1 MSGYA
6 TGIVAILCI
15 NLIFAYAIFVTA
27 AAGQLNL
34 GGAGFQAIGAYTAA
48 WLSSNAGQP
57 VVVTIPLAMVTTALI
72 GFLISFPVLRTRG
85 VYMVLATF
93 AFGQFVSG
101 FLLRSPTFGGAIG
114 MVVSDYVGVG
124 LLVAAAII
132 TTGLVFF
139 LMASRLGLAIR
150 AIHDDEPVS
159 TIMGVNVRAVQ
170 VTTFTIGGALAGLS
184 GALYA
189 HHFSFVEAQYFNS
202 LLSIYVLLFVLIG
215 GTQTA
220 WGPLIGSLFFT
231 LLPEVLRV
239 GGSWRYVVFGVAIV
253 AMMVLRPQG
262 IVTRELVSRLSPRN
276 WFGSRPAPATRLA
289 DGG

>member
-6 TGIVAILCI
+6 SGIVAILCI

-34 GGAGFQAIGAYTAA
+34 GGAGFQAIGAYAA
-48 WLSSNAGQP
+48 AYASSVAGLP
-57 VVVTIPLAMVTTALI
+57 IWATIPLAMLVTALV
-72 GFLISFPVLRTRG
+72 GLLISFPVLRTRG

-93 AFGQFVSG
+93 AFGQLVSG
-101 FLLRSPTFGGAIG
+101 YLLRSPTFGGAIG
-114 MVVSDYVGVG
+114 MVVPDHVGVG
-124 LLVAAAII
+124 PLIGAAIG
-132 TTGLVFF
+132 TTLLVFF
-139 LMASRLGLAIR
+139 LMATRLGLAAR
-150 AIHDDEPVS
+150 AMHDDEAVS

-170 VTTFTIGGALAGLS
+170 VAAFTLGGALAGLS

-220 WGPLIGSLFFT
+220 WGPLVGSVFFT
-231 LLPEVLRV
+231 LIPELLRV

-253 AMMVLRPQG
+253 AMMVLRPEG
-262 IVTRELVSRLSPRN
+262 IVTRALVARLSPGR
-276 WFGSRPAPATRLA
+276 WRRARLAPAREA
-289 DGG
+289 RDAA

>member
-15 NLIFAYAIFVTA
+15 NLIFAYGIYVTA

-34 GGAGFQAIGAYTAA
+34 GGAGFQAIGAYGAA
-48 WLSSNAGQP
+48 WLSSVAGQP
-57 VVVTIPLAMVTTALI
+57 VWVTIPAAMLISALV
-72 GFLISFPVLRTRG
+72 GFLVSFPVLRTRG

-93 AFGQFVSG
+93 AFAEVVAG
-101 FLLRSPTFGGAIG
+101 FLLRSKVFGGAIG
-114 MVVSDYVGVG
+114 MVVPDYVGVSVLVTSAVLTT
-124 LLVAAAII
+124 LLV
-132 TTGLVFF
+132 FY
-139 LMASRLGLAIR
+139 LMATRLGLAMR
-150 AIHDDEPVS
+150 SIHDDEAVS

-170 VTTFTIGGALAGLS
+170 VAAFTLGGALAGLS

-189 HHFSFVEAQYFNS
+189 HHFAFVEAQYFNS

-220 WGPLIGSLFFT
+220 WGPLVGSLFFT
-231 LLPEVLRV
+231 LIPEFLRV

-253 AMMVLRPQG
+253 LMMMVRPEG
-262 IVTRELVSRLSPRN
+262 IVTRALANRLSPRN
-276 WFGSRPAPATRLA
+276 WWPGRRAAPGGSHA
-289 DGG
+289 

>member
-6 TGIVAILCI
+6 AGIVAILCI
-15 NLIFAYAIFVTA
+15 NLIFAYGIFVTA

-34 GGAGFQAIGAYTAA
+34 GGAGFQAIGAYSAA
-48 WLSSNAGQP
+48 WFSSHAMLP
-57 VVVTIPLAMVTTALI
+57 PSVTIPLAMLMTALV

-93 AFGQFVSG
+93 AFAQFVSG
-101 FLLRSPTFGGAIG
+101 FLLRSPLFGGAIG
-114 MVVSDYVGVG
+114 MVVPDYVGVG
-124 LLVAAAII
+124 VLIAAAVASTI
-132 TTGLVFF
+132 LAFV

-150 AIHDDEPVS
+150 AIHDDETVS
-159 TIMGVNVRAVQ
+159 TIMGVNVRFVQ
-170 VTTFTIGGALAGLS
+170 VAAFTLGGALAGLS

-220 WGPLIGSLFFT
+220 WGPLVGSLFFT
-231 LLPEVLRV
+231 VLPEMMRV
-239 GGSWRYVVFGVAIV
+239 GGSWRYVVFGVVIV
-253 AMMVLRPQG
+253 LMMIWRPQG
-262 IVTRELVSRLSPRN
+262 IVTRALAARLAPWRWIGPRA
-276 WFGSRPAPATRLA
+276 APAGARHDA
-289 DGG
+289 

>member
-6 TGIVAILCI
+6 SGIVAILCI

-34 GGAGFQAIGAYTAA
+34 GGAGFQAIGAYAAA
-48 WLSSNAGQP
+48 WLSSSAHMPAN
-57 VVVTIPLAMVTTALI
+57 VTIPLAILASALV
-72 GFLISFPVLRTRG
+72 GFVISFPVLRTRG

-114 MVVSDYVGVG
+114 MVVADYIGVG
-124 LLVAAAII
+124 ALVICAVV
-132 TTGLVFF
+132 TTLLVFF

-150 AIHDDEPVS
+150 SIHDDELVS

-170 VTTFTIGGALAGLS
+170 VAMFTLGGALAGLS

-220 WGPLIGSLFFT
+220 WGPLVGSLFFT
-231 LLPEVLRV
+231 LLPELMRV
-239 GGSWRYVVFGVAIV
+239 GGSWRYVVFGVVIV
-253 AMMVLRPQG
+253 LMMVLRPQG
-262 IVTRELVSRLSPRN
+262 IVTRALVARLSPRN
-276 WFGSRPAPATRLA
+276 WWPASSRAATRVSDA
-289 DGG
+289 G

>member
-6 TGIVAILCI
+6 SGIVAILCI

-34 GGAGFQAIGAYTAA
+34 GGAGFQAIGAYAAA
-48 WLSSNAGQP
+48 WLSGSALLP
-57 VVVTIPLAMVTTALI
+57 MTVTIPLAIIISAAV
-72 GFLISFPVLRTRG
+72 GFLIAFPVLRTRG

-114 MVVSDYVGVG
+114 MVVADYVGVG
-124 LLVAAAII
+124 TLIVAAVFTTLLV
-132 TTGLVFF
+132 FW

-150 AIHDDEPVS
+150 AMHDDEAVS

-170 VTTFTIGGALAGLS
+170 VAMFTLGGALAGLS

-220 WGPLIGSLFFT
+220 WGPLVGSLFFT
-231 LLPEVLRV
+231 LLPELMRV

-253 AMMVLRPQG
+253 LMMVLRPQG
-262 IVTRELVSRLSPRN
+262 IVTRALVERLSPRS
-276 WFGSRPAPATRLA
+276 WWPKPSPLPARTGDVR
-289 DGG
+289 

>member
-6 TGIVAILCI
+6 SGIVAILCI

-34 GGAGFQAIGAYTAA
+34 GGAGFQAIGAYAAA
-48 WLSSNAGQP
+48 WLSSSAHMP
-57 VVVTIPLAMVTTALI
+57 ASVTIPLAILASALV

-114 MVVSDYVGVG
+114 MVVADYVGVG
-124 LLVAAAII
+124 ALII
-132 TTGLVFF
+132 CAVLTTVLVFF

-150 AIHDDEPVS
+150 SIHDDELVS

-170 VTTFTIGGALAGLS
+170 VAMFTLGGALAGLS

-220 WGPLIGSLFFT
+220 WGPLVGSLFFT
-231 LLPEVLRV
+231 LLPEVMRV
-239 GGSWRYVVFGVAIV
+239 GGSWRYVVFGVVIV
-253 AMMVLRPQG
+253 LMMVLRPQG
-262 IVTRELVSRLSPRN
+262 IVTRALVARLSPRN
-276 WFGSRPAPATRLA
+276 WWPASSNGAKRVA
-289 DGG
+289 DAG